1 MKIEIDLEAIA
12 EYLKDIGYCDAHLV
26 SEESLKFALEKWALA
41 LETYINACPDGAIEL
56 VSSHQ
61 FKQSL
66 EYIQEDAA

>member
-1 MKIEIDLEAIA
+1 MKIDIELETIA

-26 SEESLKFALEKWALA
+26 SEESLKFALEQWASS
-41 LETYINACPDGAIEL
+41 LESYINACPDGAIEL
-56 VSSHQ
+56 VSSHK